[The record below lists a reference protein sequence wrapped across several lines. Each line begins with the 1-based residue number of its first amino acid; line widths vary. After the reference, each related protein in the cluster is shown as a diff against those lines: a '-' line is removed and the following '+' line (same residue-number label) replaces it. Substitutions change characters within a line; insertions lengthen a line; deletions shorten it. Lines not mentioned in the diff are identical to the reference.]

1 MKYGIVISVS
11 KTGFGPIVFKEN
23 LEENIIKTK
32 EIGFNGIELAIKNT
46 EELDINLLLNL
57 VEKNDLRVATIGTG
71 QIYVDDGLS
80 LSDPDYEIRKETVNR
95 IKKIIDIAKN
105 FNTSVIIGCIR
116 GKIKNDSEFPEE
128 YEIAKKRILECLIDC
143 MEYSQEHNTEFLL
156 EPLNRY
162 ETNILNS
169 VKDAVSF
176 IEKHHKELDVDRI
189 GVLADTFHMNIEDR
203 NIHESLNENIESI
216 KHIHFAD
223 SNRLPPG
230 YGHINF
236 SNIMNVLED
245 KDYNNYISFEMLPY
259 PSPDIAAKKGLSYIK
274 TLSKQIIMNKK
285 NNTKI
290 Y

>member
-23 LEENIIKTK
+23 LEENIIKAK

-46 EELDINLLLNL
+46 EELDINKLFNL
-57 VEKNDLRVATIGTG
+57 VERNDLKVATIGTG

-80 LSDPDYEIRKETVNR
+80 FSNPDYEIRKETVNR
-95 IKKIIDIAKN
+95 VKKIIDIAKN

-116 GKIKNDSEFPEE
+116 GKIKNDLEFPEE
-128 YEIAKKRILECLIDC
+128 YEIAKKRNLECLIDC
-143 MEYSQEHNTEFLL
+143 MEYSQEYNTEFLL

-176 IEKHHKELDVDRI
+176 IEKYCKELDADRI

-203 NIHESLNENIESI
+203 SIHESFNENIKSI

-223 SNRLPPG
+223 SNRWPPG

-236 SNIMNVLED
+236 SSIMNVLEN

-259 PSPDIAAKKGLSYIK
+259 PNPDIAAKKGLSYIK
-274 TLSKQIIMNKK
+274 NLI
-285 NNTKI
+285 
-290 Y
+290 